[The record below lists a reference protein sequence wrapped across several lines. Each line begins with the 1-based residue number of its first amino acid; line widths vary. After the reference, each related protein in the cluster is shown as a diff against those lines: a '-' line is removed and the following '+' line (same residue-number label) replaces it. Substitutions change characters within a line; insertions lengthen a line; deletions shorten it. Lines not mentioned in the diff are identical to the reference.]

1 MDGDIRVDVRD
12 VSSYSHSFEFMVPYV
27 VLFLVI
33 EIREYVTAE
42 GNVPYRDWVARLDTT
57 ARVRIITAVLR
68 MEQGNFSSAKT
79 VGSGLSEL
87 RLDFGPGYRI
97 YFGRDGERLV
107 ILFGGGTKRRQQ
119 SDIEAAKRL
128 WSEYKGRK
136 REK

>member
-1 MDGDIRVDVRD
+1 
-12 VSSYSHSFEFMVPYV
+12 MVPYV